1 MGAAGNEKHVL
12 FRSFTVPVKR
22 KTTVLPETGPET
34 MPRMTR
40 LHVFDLDGTLLRG
53 TTAGL
58 EIARVLGGLADL
70 ESLEAD
76 FARGTLD
83 TRGFA
88 AGLCRLWHDL
98 EEAVVT
104 EAFAAAPWIGGME
117 EVFSDIAGRGE
128 HAIVITMS
136 PDFFAR
142 GLLVHGLR
150 EVVASRFPALPLRE
164 VADPA
169 GILTPAD
176 KVTAVDRVLAGL
188 SLSRRDCVAYGDS
201 GSDIPLFQA
210 LPHTVA
216 VNATPALRALTA
228 EHYDGDDLR
237 VPYARAQRLLDG
249 RG

>member
-1 MGAAGNEKHVL
+1 
-12 FRSFTVPVKR
+12 
-22 KTTVLPETGPET
+22 
-34 MPRMTR
+34 MPRMSR
-40 LHVFDLDGTLLRG
+40 LHVFDLDGTLLRD

-58 EIARVLGGLADL
+58 EIARRLGCLADL
-70 ESLEAD
+70 ELLEED
-76 FARGTLD
+76 FARGLLD

-98 EEAVVT
+98 QEAVVT
-104 EAFAAAPWIGGME
+104 EAFAAAPWIGGMA
-117 EVFSDIAGRGE
+117 EVFSDIARRGE

-142 GLLVHGLR
+142 GLLAHGLR
-150 EVVASRFPALPLRE
+150 EVVASRFPSLPLRE
-164 VADPA
+164 AADPS

-176 KVTAVDRVLAGL
+176 KVTAVDRVLASL
-188 SLSRRDCVAYGDS
+188 SLSRHDCVAYGDS

-216 VNATPALRALTA
+216 VNATPSLRALTT

-237 VPYARAQRLLDG
+237 VPYERARRRLDA
-249 RG
+249 RR